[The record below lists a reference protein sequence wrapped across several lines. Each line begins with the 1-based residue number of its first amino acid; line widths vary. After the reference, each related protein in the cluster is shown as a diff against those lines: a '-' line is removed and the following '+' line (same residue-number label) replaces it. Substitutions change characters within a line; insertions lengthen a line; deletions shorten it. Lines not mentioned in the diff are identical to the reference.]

1 MKQLV
6 VKDNKIC
13 LVIGEIQVKEFKVP
27 TLTLR
32 EALVQYKQEIVYAV
46 EKRLKEC
53 VNSLE
58 AGFDYTVCDKQY
70 LEYTVWYTDSTGK
83 VRIFNWPTYN
93 AMMDIVHNYDKFLS
107 RGESLCLGLDQICK
121 ALPCGELRNKL
132 QNALIELSMAH
143 ARGEEVTL
151 MLDSVRIIK

>member
-27 TLTLR
+27 MFTLR
-32 EALVQYKQEIVYAV
+32 EALVQHKHEIVDAV

-58 AGFDYTVCDKQY
+58 VGFDYTVCDKQY
-70 LEYTVWYTDSTGK
+70 LEYSVWYIDSTGK
-83 VRIFNWPTYN
+83 ARIFDWPTYN

-107 RGESLCLGLDQICK
+107 HGESLCLGLGQICK
-121 ALPCGELRNKL
+121 ALPCGELRDKL
-132 QNALIELSMAH
+132 QNALLDLSMAH
-143 ARGEEVTL
+143 ARGEEVTP
-151 MLDSVRIIK
+151 MLDTIRIIK